1 MSWSSPGD
9 APIVHHPV
17 LLRLFPHHLLTGLL
31 VVSSLAVALV
41 PPDAR
46 AADDPQPEQA
56 GFDWEAFRART
67 SAQIEGLTTDWTGS
81 MSGDISRSLEGK
93 ARLRFVETGNG
104 RMKIAFRLGDTHA
117 YYDGIS
123 IGGFV
128 SCGTGHGRTRSGCNA
143 AHMKS
148 SPRGAWRCISPN
160 RRRSRRSGPG

>member
-81 MSGDISRSLEGK
+81 MSGDISRSLEGR

-117 YYDGIS
+117 YYDGMS

-128 SCGTGHGRTRSGCNA
+128 SCGTGPRTYPVWVQRRAYEKQPPGRLEVYFTESQAIASKRAG
-143 AHMKS
+143 
-148 SPRGAWRCISPN
+148 
-160 RRRSRRSGPG
+160 